1 MMTRIALYLA
11 LGLTLTALGA
21 TITGWEFWCTVGL
34 FWASERLAKQEQHEQ
49 SYVEVI
55 LMFIAL
61 DSQAQQ
67 ELVKAIKQVEQ
78 QHND

>member
-21 TITGWEFWCTVGL
+21 TITGWEFWSTLAL
-34 FWASERLAKQEQHEQ
+34 FWASERLAKQEQHEH
-49 SYVEVI
+49 SYVEGI

-61 DSQAQQ
+61 DTQAQQ